1 MPDAEV
7 SLPLAGIK
15 VVDLTHVIAGP
26 YATQLL
32 GDLGAS
38 VIKIEEVS
46 KGDAGRSMGP
56 FTAGQSHYFLAFN
69 RNKRSLAI
77 DLKTDEGKD
86 VLKRVVSSA
95 DILVENFA
103 PGALGRLGFGYE
115 DVARF
120 NPGIVYCSIS
130 GFGSSGPL
138 SSRGYYDLIGQAYAG
153 VMSTNGEP
161 DGPPVKVGIP
171 IGDTSGSYFGVI
183 GILAALLARKQSG
196 KGCLIDLSLYDC
208 LLAGL
213 ANYGGYYLAT
223 GTQPQRTGSKH
234 YYSVP
239 YSAFP
244 ASDGHVVIGVFM
256 DPQWQAF
263 CQAMDL
269 QSAAKD
275 ERFLTAGGRS
285 KHRELVEGIVED
297 RLKSLTVAEVVKRLE
312 AVKVPCGPVNDIA
325 GALNHPHAHARNVV
339 RTMRHEQYGEVRAI
353 FPPLGGMQRD
363 VASPPPLLGEHGV
376 EILKESG
383 LSAAEIDRLIGAGV
397 VAVPPKQN

>member
-1 MPDAEV
+1 MPDANKP
-7 SLPLAGIK
+7 LPLAGIK

-56 FTAGQSHYFLAFN
+56 FASGQSHYFLAFN

-77 DLKTDEGKD
+77 DLKTDDGKD
-86 VLKRVVSSA
+86 AVKRIISSA

-103 PGALGRLGFGYE
+103 PGALGRLGLGYE
-115 DVARF
+115 DVVKF

-130 GFGSSGPL
+130 GFGRSGPL
-138 SSRGYYDLIGQAYAG
+138 ASKGYYDLIGQAYAG
-153 VMSTNGEP
+153 VMSTNGEA
-161 DGPPVKVGIP
+161 DDPPLKVGLP

-183 GILAALLARKQSG
+183 GILAALFARKQTG

-213 ANYGGYYLAT
+213 ANYGGYYLST
-223 GTQPQRTGSKH
+223 GTQPARTGSKH

-239 YSAFP
+239 YSLFP
-244 ASDGHVVIGVFM
+244 ASDGYVVIGVFM
-256 DPQWQAF
+256 DAQWQAF
-263 CQAMDL
+263 CRAMDL
-269 QSAAKD
+269 QAAAAD
-275 ERFLTAGGRS
+275 ERFLNTGGRS
-285 KHRELVEGIVED
+285 KHRELVEKIVED
-297 RLKSLTVAEVVKRLE
+297 RLKSLTVEEVVRRLE

-325 GALNHPHAHARNVV
+325 GALNHPHAQARNVV

-353 FPPLGGMQRD
+353 FPPLGDMQRD
-363 VASPPPLLGEHGV
+363 DALPPPLLGEHGI
-376 EILKESG
+376 EILQEGG
-383 LSAAEIDRLIGAGV
+383 LSTEEIERLIAAGV
-397 VAVPPKQN
+397 VAVPRS